1 MNLYKKIRSLY
12 IKHFYSLEKQARISG
27 VKIGKNNQILGA
39 FWSSEPYLIE
49 IGDDCQITAGV
60 KFFFFFLAKV
70 GRIIYPTFDCFG
82 KVKIGNNVYI
92 GTNSLIMPGVTVGNN
107 VLIAAGSVVTHSI
120 PDNVVIGGNPA
131 HIICSFED
139 YYEKNKL
146 YNTGTK
152 GLSSEAKMQVL
163 LRIEDIKFIKK
174 KMLNFK

>member
-12 IKHFYSLEKQARISG
+12 IKHFCSLEKQARISG

-49 IGDDCQITAGV
+49 IGNDCQITAGV
-60 KFFFFFLAKV
+60 KFFTHGGAKV
-70 GRIIYPTFDCFG
+70 ARIIDPAFDCFG

-107 VLIAAGSVVTHSI
+107 VLIAAGSVVTHSV

-139 YYEKNKL
+139 YYEKNKH
-146 YNTGTK
+146 YNTSTK
-152 GLSSEAKMQVL
+152 GLSSSAKKQLL
-163 LRIEDIKFIKK
+163 LRLEDVKFIKK
-174 KMLNFK
+174 KMLIIK

>member
-1 MNLYKKIRSLY
+1 MGGAKV
-12 IKHFYSLEKQARISG
+12 ARI
-27 VKIGKNNQILGA
+27 I
-39 FWSSEPYLIE
+39 
-49 IGDDCQITAGV
+49 D
-60 KFFFFFLAKV
+60 
-70 GRIIYPTFDCFG
+70 PTFDCFG

-139 YYEKNKL
+139 YYEKNKH
-146 YNTGTK
+146 YNTSTK

-163 LRIEDIKFIKK
+163 LRLEDIKFIKK